1 MGYKRSTGLSDWIVQ
16 IPPSPP
22 KIKPPF
28 GRLPYN
34 GITEGGICF
43 RFCCAKTK
51 DRPVYALDADS
62 PPGCRIG
69 SFKSLSFSAK
79 KAALKAAFLAEKE
92 GFEPSIPF
100 WGIHDFQSCALGQL
114 RDFSL
119 SSPNIIPY
127 SGRFVKSQFFIPLK
141 SAPFSHLS
149 NLIDKET
156 EKWYSNG
163 TIKNLSAPWPG
174 LGPGENR
181 ESGANPER
189 YRRCMRGGWQQD
201 ESRSLAQAEKALSS
215 LGGASQKTCLGDG
228 PLG

>member
-1 MGYKRSTGLSDWIVQ
+1 M
-16 IPPSPP
+16 
-22 KIKPPF
+22 
-28 GRLPYN
+28 
-34 GITEGGICF
+34 C
-43 RFCCAKTK
+43 
-51 DRPVYALDADS
+51 ALDADS
-62 PPGCRIG
+62 PPGCRIEL
-69 SFKSLSFSAK
+69 FKFLSFSANNK
-79 KAALKAAFLAEKE
+79 TALRAALLLAEKE

-127 SGRFVKSQFFIPLK
+127 SGLFVKSQFFVSLK
-141 SAPFSHLS
+141 SAAFSHPS

-163 TIKNLSAPWPG
+163 TIKDLSAPWPG

-201 ESRSLAQAEKALSS
+201 ESRSLAQAEKALSN
-215 LGGASQKTCLGDG
+215 LGGASQKTCLGDS